1 MRKTIITIALFAS
14 LLALTACGNANT
26 NSTAETLASD
36 TVAESTSED
45 TTAET
50 ADTSESDTA
59 ATTEA
64 GTSAETST
72 AETTSAEDTET
83 TADPES
89 SAAQKADFASIA
101 GEWFIDGD
109 TTLAFIHIGAD
120 GTYKAFYPTGVLESE
135 GTIRYESE
143 VIGGTE
149 IYRYNLYDKAG
160 DFFTGFVDDGSKSK
174 TDIYMGNGG
183 EPHYIKFGA
192 EGAADD
198 GRGPGEEFVGTWG
211 CGRATLK
218 ITQLSDTEFQ
228 ASISWASS
236 AAAHTE
242 WEYPLTYQDG
252 KLVCSGKGTKT
263 NFEYQSEN
271 AEPDKTVD
279 YTDGSA
285 EFSMEGSHIVWN
297 DLNENS
303 GEDMMFS
310 NTLAE

>member
-14 LLALTACGNANT
+14 LLALTACGNAKNN

-36 TVAESTSED
+36 TVAESSTED

-50 ADTSESDTA
+50 ADTSESDT
-59 ATTEA
+59 TEA
-64 GTSAETST
+64 STSAETST
-72 AETTSAEDTET
+72 AETASAKAAET
-83 TADPES
+83 TNASE
-89 SAAQKADFASIA
+89 AASEKKADFASIA

-109 TTLAFIHIGAD
+109 TTLAFIHIGSD

-143 VIGGTE
+143 VIGGTK
-149 IYRYNLYDKAG
+149 IYWYNLYNKTG

-183 EPHYIKFGA
+183 EPHYVKFGVG
-192 EGAADD
+192 GAADD

-242 WEYPLTYQDG
+242 WEYPLTYKDG

-310 NTLAE
+310 NTQPE